1 MQAGTEAQPEGRQ
14 ALQAEVRGAGREG
27 AEQLH
32 RSGEI
37 RRWWTNQL
45 VVEVTDNASDQG
57 QLIPMVDVA
66 AEVRGNAPAQVL
78 ADANYCNERDL
89 EELEARDI
97 DGYVAVGREGKA
109 AVKVDP
115 KKHPAK
121 ARMAEKLATE
131 DGRRRYGRRKW
142 MAEAPIGWIK
152 EVMGFPIQLSREG
165 PRRVDPRVPGAQC
178 EAVAHASGGMR
189 RRSLTRSR
197 GLRCLRGSPRPPF
210 AAARPSRSVSDPDP
224 QPLAPRISQAAA
236 GPPTILSRPL
246 RLRRKLLGLPHVP
259 RSLLGLW
266 FVFRHPYEP

>member
-1 MQAGTEAQPEGRQ
+1 MKTSTEGFQQCYNAQTVVDGD
-14 ALQAEVRGAGREG
+14 
-27 AEQLH
+27 
-32 RSGEI
+32 
-37 RRWWTNQL
+37 NQL
-45 VVEVTDNASDQG
+45 VVGTEVTDNASDQG

-152 EVMGFPIQLSREG
+152 EVMGF
-165 PRRVDPRVPGAQC
+165 RRF
-178 EAVAHASGGMR
+178 SF
-189 RRSLTRSR
+189 R
-197 GLRCLRGSPRPPF
+197 GLEKVHAEWTLVCLALNVKR
-210 AAARPSRSVSDPDP
+210 
-224 QPLAPRISQAAA
+224 LHTLQAA
-236 GPPTILSRPL
+236 
-246 RLRRKLLGLPHVP
+246 
-259 RSLLGLW
+259 
-266 FVFRHPYEP
+266 